1 MKRIHIFLATALTA
15 TPALSDLPSEF
26 NGVWQTDGYG
36 TVAEVKDGDIKFYQ
50 VAGDICIEE
59 SGDAEALS
67 DLIDNSRLVMARDGN
82 TATVTLPI
90 AQHRIRA
97 DRLDAL
103 PDSCLASAENTP
115 AANFAAFAAFFEH
128 NYPFHGLYGVDWQS
142 TVASA
147 RKRIR
152 TEMSDAELFEVFK
165 QMMAPLQDGH
175 LDLTARIGDEFI
187 RFEPH
192 PDDTFNQ
199 LSREAKTM
207 GIPRKEVTAAFFE
220 SFWYDSIP
228 KTILGGQGRV
238 VGNQRIQYGV
248 LNGDTGYL
256 ALATVG
262 YYGQRGASPDEELAA
277 TNAIMEEIMQLFQT
291 SGVRSV
297 IIDLSANVG
306 GYNHFGGY
314 EFVARAIA
322 ERFAS
327 KPVQAYE
334 KYAADARNSPRTK
347 VTLTP
352 SDGTR
357 FEGPVQVLTSSI
369 TVRAA
374 EVLVLSL
381 RALPNVR
388 HVGKATRGAPS
399 DIVGRTLPNGWYLSL
414 ANEVHVDNDGRFW
427 EGRGIQPDT
436 EMNVFGDV
444 ASIQTHVNLIEEL
457 AERN

>member
-1 MKRIHIFLATALTA
+1 MKRIPIFFAAAFTA

-50 VAGDICIEE
+50 LAGDVCIQE
-59 SGDAEALS
+59 SSDAEALS
-67 DLIDNSRLVMARDGN
+67 ALIDNSRLVMAKDGN
-82 TATVTLPI
+82 IATVTLPF
-90 AQHRIRA
+90 AQHQIRA

-115 AANFAAFAAFFEH
+115 AANFEAFAAFFEN
-128 NYPFHGLYGVDWQS
+128 NYPFHGIHGVDWQS

-147 RKRIR
+147 RKKIR
-152 TEMSDAELFEVFK
+152 AEMSDAELYEVFK
-165 QMMAPLQDGH
+165 QMMTPLKDGH
-175 LDLTARIGDEFI
+175 LDLAAQIGDEFL

-192 PDDTFNQ
+192 PGDMLEQ
-199 LSREAKTM
+199 LSQQAKRT
-207 GIPRKEVTAAFFE
+207 GTPRKEAIEAFFE
-220 SFWYDSIP
+220 HFWYDSIP
-228 KTILGGQGRV
+228 RTILGGQGRV

-256 ALATVG
+256 ALATIG
-262 YYGQRGASPDEELAA
+262 YYDRRGASPDEELAA
-277 TNAIMEEIMQLFQT
+277 TNAIMEEIMQFFQT

-334 KYAADARNSPRTK
+334 KYAADAKNPLRTR

-352 SDGTR
+352 SNGTR
-357 FEGPVQVLTSSI
+357 FEGPVSVLTSSI
-369 TVRAA
+369 TVNAA

-427 EGRGIQPDT
+427 EGRGIQPDI

-444 ASIQTHVNLIEEL
+444 ASIQAHVNLIEEL
-457 AERN
+457 AKRN